1 MLEEGWFG
9 PELRRGFINAERGV
23 VEFPEQFKE
32 SIKWGM
38 QVKCGEVRKQGSANC
53 GNWHSHSHP
62 LTIDLVYLHQHHH
75 WPHPCCCNMRPT
87 KPSLQSSL
95 TMPWL
100 MRSCKQYL
108 LFYQHCEWQSSV
120 LSALWVTTQGRQETA
135 NREGPCVRIGAT
147 RNRPPQIYF
156 LYSVDSWPDF
166 CTNIS
171 L

>member
-1 MLEEGWFG
+1 MLEGGWFG

-23 VEFPEQFKE
+23 VEFREQFNE
-32 SIKWGM
+32 SNGCM

-53 GNWHSHSHP
+53 GNWHSHP

-75 WPHPCCCNMRPT
+75 WPQPQTCVQQNRLCNQAWPCPLM
-87 KPSLQSSL
+87 PS
-95 TMPWL
+95 
-100 MRSCKQYL
+100 KQYL

-156 LYSVDSWPDF
+156 LYSVDSWPNF
-166 CTNIS
+166 CTNMS